1 MIKNRFLALPLLL
14 ALVAAVVFADGFL
27 LRLSAI
33 TCLGLTAIGYAVW
46 LACRGEWTDDDRP
59 AAAPDQRQ
67 AELVTARIGEPTH
80 AVARFVLH
88 KQHGADHR
96 WQGEEQL
103 WIAVGDTSVWL
114 LHRTRGRKVGGVRSR
129 FARAGLHSRWTD
141 HRAFSYHLGELSW
154 PADPWFIA
162 GELHGPRGQRH
173 RLIGLLAGDELGVRE
188 LVTRTRSPSRAGSD
202 DDHDTAT

>member
-1 MIKNRFLALPLLL
+1 VIKNRFLALPLPL

-202 DDHDTAT
+202 DDHDTAM

>member
-14 ALVAAVVFADGFL
+14 ALVAAVVFAGGFL

-141 HRAFSYHLGELSW
+141 QRAFSYHLGELSW

-202 DDHDTAT
+202 DDHETAT

>member
-1 MIKNRFLALPLLL
+1 MLNNRVLALPVIA
-14 ALVAAVVFADGFL
+14 ALVAVVVFADGFL

-33 TCLGLTAIGYAVW
+33 ISLGLTAIGYAVW
-46 LACRGEWTDDDRP
+46 LASRGEWTDDDRP
-59 AAAPDQRQ
+59 AAAPDPRQ
-67 AELVTARIGEPTH
+67 AELVTARVGEPTH

-88 KQHGADHR
+88 KQHGPDLR
-96 WQGEEQL
+96 WHGEEQL
-103 WIAVGDTSVWL
+103 WIAVSDTSVWL
-114 LHRTRGRKVGGVRSR
+114 LHRTRGRKVGGVKSH
-129 FARAGLHSRWTD
+129 FSRAGLRSRWTD

-202 DDHDTAT
+202 DDHDV

>member
-14 ALVAAVVFADGFL
+14 ALVAAVVFAGGFL

-202 DDHDTAT
+202 DDHETAR

>member
-1 MIKNRFLALPLLL
+1 VLNNRVLALPVIS
-14 ALVAAVVFADGFL
+14 ALVAVVVFADGFL

-33 TCLGLTAIGYAVW
+33 ISLGLTAIGYAVW
-46 LACRGEWTDDDRP
+46 LASRGEWTDDDRP
-59 AAAPDQRQ
+59 AAAPDPRQ
-67 AELVTARIGEPTH
+67 AELVTARVGEPTH

-88 KQHGADHR
+88 KQHGPDLR
-96 WQGEEQL
+96 WHGEEQL
-103 WIAVGDTSVWL
+103 WIAVSDTSVWL
-114 LHRTRGRKVGGVRSR
+114 LHRTRGRKVGGVKSR
-129 FARAGLHSRWTD
+129 FSRAGLRSRWTD

-188 LVTRTRSPSRAGSD
+188 LVTRTRSPTRAGSD
-202 DDHDTAT
+202 DDHDI

>member
-14 ALVAAVVFADGFL
+14 ALVAAVVFAGGFL

-202 DDHDTAT
+202 DDHETAT